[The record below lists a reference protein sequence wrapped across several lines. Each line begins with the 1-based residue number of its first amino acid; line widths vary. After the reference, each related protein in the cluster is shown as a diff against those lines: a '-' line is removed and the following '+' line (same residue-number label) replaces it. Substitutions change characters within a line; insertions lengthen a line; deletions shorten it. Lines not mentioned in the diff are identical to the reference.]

1 MIEEAAGTRMYE
13 SKRLSAQKTIDKKAI
28 KLTEIDTVSCML
40 YISSDHTIIIIIRY
54 WQMIYYPYWRSWEE
68 WVSHHLTINL

>member
-28 KLTEIDTVSCML
+28 KLTEIDTVSC
-40 YISSDHTIIIIIRY
+40 IV
-54 WQMIYYPYWRSWEE
+54 Q
-68 WVSHHLTINL
+68 